1 MWIYSSYDNYVPPMS
16 TQDSEPSSPLD
27 NHWHVVTLLAWP
39 YKDLTIILMYHQ
51 VIWECSGRLPLST
64 TKFAVCKHQRLA
76 RTGAKIPQP
85 RAICLDGQQTVH
97 CKYEKPSEERSQ
109 SNSFSSC
116 KTKRDFSFRESMATH
131 YTTMTSPYISKAKVF
146 PYNLVINWKPW
157 NLRQVLKHLVIWS
170 LKHQWQSKW
179 NTEMVP

>member
-1 MWIYSSYDNYVPPMS
+1 MS

-27 NHWHVVTLLAWP
+27 NHWHVVSLLAWP
-39 YKDLTIILMYHQ
+39 SKDLTIILMYHQ
-51 VIWECSGRLPLST
+51 VIWECSGRLPPST

-85 RAICLDGQQTVH
+85 RAICLDGRQTVH
-97 CKYEKPSEERSQ
+97 CKHEKSSEEQSQ

-116 KTKRDFSFRESMATH
+116 KTKRDFSFRESIATH
-131 YTTMTSPYISKAKVF
+131 HTTMTSPYISKAKVF
-146 PYNLVINWKPW
+146 PYNLVINLKPW
-157 NLRQVLKHLVIWS
+157 NLHQVLKHLVIWS

-179 NTEMVP
+179 NTDGTI